1 MKNIL
6 FLIMLMPLF
15 TVGQN
20 AIPTDGKATPAYF
33 RIDSNGV
40 LIGAYSS
47 GGQPFH
53 NYNKKDTPVI
63 RTITTDSIAHS
74 LWSGVQ
80 LPTWKGS
87 PFYTHPEITTDTIKV
102 KALVTTGNNVIP
114 FEVELFEVI
123 ERGWY
128 GVTLAKYLTT
138 DKKPLPKTT
147 TVWMAKPIN

>member
-40 LIGAYSS
+40 ITDIGSNKVEYDTIWSKS
-47 GGQPFH
+47 GIFTWEKG
-53 NYNKKDTPVI
+53 NGLY
-63 RTITTDSIAHS
+63 RTVNDYKPS
-74 LWSGVQ
+74 
-80 LPTWKGS
+80 
-87 PFYTHPEITTDTIKV
+87 YDTIKV
-102 KALVTTGNNVIP
+102 KALVTTGANMASY
-114 FEVELFEVI
+114 EMELLEVI
-123 ERGWY
+123 EIGWY
-128 GVTLAKYLTT
+128 GVTLAIYPPPSPTPNKYLTT
-138 DKKPLPKTT
+138 DKKPLPKTV